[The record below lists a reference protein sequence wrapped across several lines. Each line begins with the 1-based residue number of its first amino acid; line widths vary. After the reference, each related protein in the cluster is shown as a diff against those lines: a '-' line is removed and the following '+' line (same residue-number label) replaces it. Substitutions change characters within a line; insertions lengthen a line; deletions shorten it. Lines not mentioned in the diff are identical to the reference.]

1 MLSLK
6 NFPDILNKQFIILWL
21 LFSSLASHAQELNC
35 KVTVNSDQISTS
47 DRQVFRDM
55 EVAFAQFLN
64 ENRWT
69 NDVFQNEERIKCN
82 VNITIDRMP
91 SIGTFRAT
99 VQIQS
104 ARPVYNSSYESIL
117 MNFADRDWAFDYVES
132 QPLNFNPNSYTSNL
146 TSMLAFYAMIIIGI
160 DYDSF
165 GKLEGTSYFQRAQ
178 NIVTN
183 ATPSGRPG
191 WSSLESNRNRFW
203 LIENI
208 LNQRMISMRE
218 GYYSYHRLGLDTY
231 EKNPGEAQD
240 QILIMLKAIKDIR
253 SADPNAILVITF
265 LDAKADELINIFST
279 ADMTRKREAYNI
291 LVEVDPSKRDKY
303 SRIINN

>member
-6 NFPDILNKQFIILWL
+6 NFPDFLKKQFVVLLL
-21 LFSSLASHAQELNC
+21 LFSSMASHAQELNC

-64 ENRWT
+64 ENRWS
-69 NDVFQNEERIKCN
+69 DDAFQNQERIKCN
-82 VNITIDRMP
+82 MNITIDRMP
-91 SIGTFRAT
+91 SIGSFRAT

-165 GKLEGTSYFQRAQ
+165 GNLEGTSYFQRAQ

-183 ATPSGRPG
+183 ATSSGRPG

-208 LNQRMISMRE
+208 LNQRMVSMRE
-218 GYYSYHRLGLDTY
+218 GYYAYHRLGLDIY

-240 QILIMLKAIKDIR
+240 QILTMLKAIKDIR
-253 SADPNAILVITF
+253 SADPNAILVISF